1 MTEQT
6 RRKKNM
12 VYTPNDHIPIG
23 EAIKRPDGSHAI
35 RVKNPKTKKEDEIS
49 LDGLFEAVVHAA
61 NEAYAETRNEQ
72 GLAAQYINN
81 PLKQS
86 MTD

>member
-72 GLAAQYINN
+72 GLAAQ
-81 PLKQS
+81 
-86 MTD
+86 

>member
-23 EAIKRPDGSHAI
+23 EAIKRTHNNESIND
-35 RVKNPKTKKEDEIS
+35 
-49 LDGLFEAVVHAA
+49 LFNHE
-61 NEAYAETRNEQ
+61 
-72 GLAAQYINN
+72 
-81 PLKQS
+81 
-86 MTD
+86 